1 MGWVSAVYPTY
12 SHVTTILSP
21 ETNVSVLDQVTQDT
35 GVAAGSM
42 KYAESGQVEMRFL
55 TAQNKL
61 KAGDIIITSGVGGI
75 YPGELPVGEVVEKKQ
90 EENADSITAVIQPY
104 EDIKTV
110 TNVCVITEF
119 LGQGSTMPDV
129 NAPDGGS
136 SGAEE

>member
-61 KAGDIIITSGVGGI
+61 KAGDIIITP
-75 YPGELPVGEVVEKKQ
+75 PGWAVFIRERLPVGEVVEK
-90 EENADSITAVIQPY
+90 SRR
-104 EDIKTV
+104 KTP
-110 TNVCVITEF
+110 I
-119 LGQGSTMPDV
+119 LSPR
-129 NAPDGGS
+129 
-136 SGAEE
+136 